1 MDQPVQYTDIL
12 GSSSWAPI
20 PRLETAGCTSIVRQ
34 IHTTVDMGFCLHFSQ
49 VTMATKEG
57 AERAC
62 VNKRPIIDGRRA
74 NVDLAYIGAKPKKEA
89 PQQDGT
95 GTGTRCPSVPSSP
108 TSSEQ
113 SFTMASGTEWYVA
126 EEKNSS
132 SSFHGN
138 ASYDPVHPIHTTSSQ
153 AMIMPSVGL
162 APVTVSDIQNFT
174 PSLQLTNSMNYY
186 QRNIHQWSSSPCNT
200 ANLVTYVPHGG
211 PVSTPPNGLVLNTA
225 QFQPQG
231 PLQPT
236 KLMNTPSYVYT
247 VPVWYVE
254 HGGGS
259 CGQISLDPFYSQA
272 PLAPS
277 RVNAINTD
285 FNCGVQSTKLYPVP
299 ITYY

>member
-1 MDQPVQYTDIL
+1 
-12 GSSSWAPI
+12 
-20 PRLETAGCTSIVRQ
+20 
-34 IHTTVDMGFCLHFSQ
+34 
-49 VTMATKEG
+49 MATKEG

-74 NVDLAYIGAKPKKEA
+74 NVDLAYIGAKPKAPKEA

-95 GTGTRCPSVPSSP
+95 GTTKCPSVPSSP

-113 SFTMASGTEWYVA
+113 SFTMVSGTEWYAA

-138 ASYDPVHPIHTTSSQ
+138 VSYDPVHPIHTTSSQ
-153 AMIMPSVGL
+153 AMIMPPVGL
-162 APVTVSDIQNFT
+162 APVTVSGIQNFT
-174 PSLQLTNSMNYY
+174 PSLRLTSTMDYY
-186 QRNIHQWSSSPCNT
+186 QRNIQQWSSPPCNT

-211 PVSTPPNGLVLNTA
+211 PVSAPPDGLVLNTA
-225 QFQPQG
+225 QFQPQLAQA
-231 PLQPT
+231 PVQPT

-254 HGGGS
+254 QGGGS
-259 CGQISLDPFYSQA
+259 CGQISLDPIYSQA

-277 RVNAINTD
+277 RVNAVNTG
-285 FNCGVQSTKLYPVP
+285 FNCGIQSTKLYPMP

>member
-1 MDQPVQYTDIL
+1 MGHIVFLVKWRRVTGDGSAGAIYRYSGLFLLSSNTEITNSRMHQHRSTNPYNVDI
-12 GSSSWAPI
+12 
-20 PRLETAGCTSIVRQ
+20 
-34 IHTTVDMGFCLHFSQ
+34 GFCLHFAQ

-74 NVDLAYIGAKPKKEA
+74 NVDLAYIGAKPKAPKEA

-113 SFTMASGTEWYVA
+113 SFTMASGTV
-126 EEKNSS
+126 
-132 SSFHGN
+132 
-138 ASYDPVHPIHTTSSQ
+138 HTTSSQ
-153 AMIMPSVGL
+153 AMMMPSVGL

-174 PSLQLTNSMNYY
+174 PSLQLTNTMDYY
-186 QRNIHQWSSSPCNT
+186 QRNINQWSSSPCNT

-211 PVSTPPNGLVLNTA
+211 PVSAPPNGLVLNTA
-225 QFQPQG
+225 QFQPQLAQA

-236 KLMNTPSYVYT
+236 KLMNTPNYVYT

-277 RVNAINTD
+277 RVNAVNTG